1 MLNVCEVLGTEYP
14 IIQGAMARIADAQLA
29 AAVSEGGGLG
39 IIASGGETAE
49 WLREQIAKA
58 RSLTQKPFGVNLML
72 LAPNID
78 ELVDVVC
85 EEKVHVVTTG
95 AGNPGKYMAR
105 LKESGVKVIPVVASV
120 ALAVR
125 MEREGADAV
134 VAEGTEAGGHIG
146 EITTMALTP
155 QVADAVSIPVLCAG
169 GVADGRGVAAAFM
182 LGAKGV
188 QVGTRFLSAYEC
200 GVAQAYKDAIL
211 AAKDTSTTAT
221 GRSTGHPVRCL
232 RNKLTRKVL
241 KLEATGGS
249 EDEIN
254 ELCTGTLAAAVRDG
268 DVQNGSVMSG
278 QVAGLVRKEQPAA
291 EIIRELFSEG
301 ARIYEDRADIC
312 LKSSRQ

>member
-312 LKSSRQ
+312 LKSNRQ